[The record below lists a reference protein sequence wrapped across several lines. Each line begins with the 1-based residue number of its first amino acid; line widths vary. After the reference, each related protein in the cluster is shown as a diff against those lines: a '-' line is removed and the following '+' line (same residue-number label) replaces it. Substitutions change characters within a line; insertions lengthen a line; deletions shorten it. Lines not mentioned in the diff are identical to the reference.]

1 VRVYVEASD
10 AATCEAIAKKVEDAV
25 VEFC

>member
-1 VRVYVEASD
+1 VYVEASD